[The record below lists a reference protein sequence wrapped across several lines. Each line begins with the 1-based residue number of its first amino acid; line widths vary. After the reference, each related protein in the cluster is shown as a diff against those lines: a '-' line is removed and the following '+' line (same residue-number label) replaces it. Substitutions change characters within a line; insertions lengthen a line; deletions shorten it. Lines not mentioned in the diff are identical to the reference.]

1 MLRII
6 GIKTFLDGGMLTGSA
21 YMRAAVGREQDLLD
35 RRPDYR
41 GVLFIPPERLVPIVR
56 DDGRVRAC
64 SSRPTASAT
73 ARCTRCSTPTRRSIS
88 DTPVAPTRPCITHSN
103 FMSREAID
111 QAARLGVVVDIQPA
125 WLYLDTRTLAA
136 QFGYDRLRY
145 FQPLKS
151 LFEAGVI
158 AGGGSDHMQ
167 KIGSLRSINPYNPVP
182 GMWVAITRKAKGYE
196 GRLHPE
202 EALTREQAIR
212 FYTINNAHLL
222 FLEDQVGSLEAGKLA
237 DFVVLD
243 RDLLTCPEDDIRD
256 TKVLTTYLNGK
267 PNYSGDAFPEHGFR
281 GGQEAHRPGHDEE
294 PGVGTGLGESP
305 EAGPLPTGMTHH
317 TYRSKVMGCE
327 VGYCIYLP
335 PGYDQEPNQR
345 YPVIYN
351 LHGAGGNEVH
361 SQNNAKV
368 LQEGIV
374 SGKLPP
380 MIMVMPNGGQYSFY
394 KDSYDKKVMAESTLI
409 GELIPHIDQTYRTIA
424 AQHGRCI
431 EGHSMGGRGATRLA
445 MKHPAAV
452 LLALQLGRERLSPL
466 RTVRPQPS
474 RELSQQLPRPRQA
487 EVHRRRCL
495 LAPAKEP

>member
-1 MLRII
+1 M
-6 GIKTFLDGGMLTGSA
+6 
-21 YMRAAVGREQDLLD
+21 
-35 RRPDYR
+35 
-41 GVLFIPPERLVPIVR
+41 
-56 DDGRVRAC
+56 
-64 SSRPTASAT
+64 
-73 ARCTRCSTPTRRSIS
+73 
-88 DTPVAPTRPCITHSN
+88 
-103 FMSREAID
+103 
-111 QAARLGVVVDIQPA
+111 VDIQPA

-145 FQPLKS
+145 FQPLH
-151 LFEAGVI
+151 EPVRGRR
-158 AGGGSDHMQ
+158 DRRRR
-167 KIGSLRSINPYNPVP
+167 LRPHAEDRLAPVDQPVQSVP
-182 GMWVAITRKAKGYE
+182 GDVGRDHAARRKGYE

-222 FLEDQVGSLEAGKLA
+222 FLEDRIGSLEAGKHA

-243 RDLLTCPEDDIRD
+243 RDLLTCPEDEIRD

-267 PNYSGDAFPEHGFR
+267 PNYSGTPASSTASGAGKKPTVLGTTKSQVWE
-281 GGQEAHRPGHDEE
+281 PVWVNPPK
-294 PGVGTGLGESP
+294 PGV
-305 EAGPLPTGMTHH
+305 LPTGMTHH

-335 PGYDQEPNQR
+335 PGYDQEPNKR

-409 GELIPHIDQTYRTIA
+409 GELIPHIDQAYRTIA
-424 AQHGRCI
+424 ARHGRCI

-445 MKHPAAV
+445 MKHPRAV

-466 RTVRPQPS
+466 RTVRPQRP